1 MANPKNAITPL
12 TSANIAEGTTF
23 TAVQVDLI
31 RDQIMPGATDP
42 ELMLFVQV
50 ASSRGLDPFRKHI
63 YAVSRRAKEG
73 NNWVDKWS
81 YQVSIDGL
89 RLIAERTGKYEGQT
103 LTQWCSPDGRWR
115 DVWLDPGPPAA
126 AKVGVYKKGAIEPLY
141 AVALYRTYVQT
152 KQDGSPTKFWE
163 SMPELMLAKCAESL
177 ALRKAFPEEAG
188 GLFTNEEMGQADNF
202 RPEGIV
208 IDHETGVIEE
218 PRNVRR
224 LTPKPGEALDTLL
237 AVAEEHG
244 IPRDNLDG
252 YARSKGIDRI
262 DLVPESSLRG
272 LSERIASKP
281 DDAREFFGRYA
292 PADAPIET
300 TGELFAPDDMDAL
313 NADADR
319 VQAAERARA

>member
-1 MANPKNAITPL
+1 MATKTNAIAPL
-12 TSANIAEGTTF
+12 TSATIAEGTTF
-23 TAVQVDLI
+23 TTTQVDLI

-103 LTQWCSPDGRWR
+103 LTQWCGPDGRWR

-188 GLFTNEEMGQADNF
+188 GLFTNEEMGQADNY
-202 RPEGIV
+202 RPEGVV
-208 IDHETGVIEE
+208 IDHDTGVIE
-218 PRNVRR
+218 PQHIKR
-224 LTPKPGEALDTLL
+224 LPPDP
-237 AVAEEHG
+237 VAELKDAASELQVPWSC
-244 IPRDNLDG
+244 IEEW
-252 YARSKGIDRI
+252 AFQASKGGTIYDVGDRKI
-262 DLVPESSLRG
+262 AALIAAIRVD
-272 LSERIASKP
+272 SERERFIAK
-281 DDAREFFGRYA
+281 YA
-292 PADAPIET
+292 PADPDPETIET
-300 TGELFAPDDMDAL
+300 TGELFAPHELAAL

-319 VQAAERARA
+319 VQAAEKARA